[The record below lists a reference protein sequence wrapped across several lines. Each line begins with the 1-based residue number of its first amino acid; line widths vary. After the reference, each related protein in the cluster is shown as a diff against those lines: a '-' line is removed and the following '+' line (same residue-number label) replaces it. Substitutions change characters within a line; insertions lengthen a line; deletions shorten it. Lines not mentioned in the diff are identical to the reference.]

1 VGQTVNGT
9 TRFAL
14 FGEVLLVGAVVLVL
28 SLPIVTAVPA
38 LAVGVRH
45 LRRFL
50 AGEADSAGRLLRDV
64 LPALRDLW
72 PLGLLAPAALLLLG
86 YNLWF
91 AGTGLSSGGQVVGV
105 VSAAVGAA
113 LVVVVLRAAGT
124 WVPGQQQ
131 WWRPL
136 RAAARRARLDLGG
149 SILLLAAVVM
159 CGVLV
164 WMLTPLLLI
173 VGGLLVLAM
182 LAVENRSDRA
192 LGKDAPSA
200 E

>member
-14 FGEVLLVGAVVLVL
+14 FGEVLLTGAVVLVL
-28 SLPIVTAVPA
+28 SIPVVTAVPA

-50 AGEADSAGRLLRDV
+50 AGEGDSAGRLLGDIV
-64 LPALRDLW
+64 PALRDLW
-72 PLGLLAPAALLLLG
+72 PLGLLAPAALWLLG

-105 VSAAVGAA
+105 VSAAVAAA

-124 WVPGQQQ
+124 WVPGEH
-131 WWRPL
+131 WWHPL
-136 RAAARRARLDLGG
+136 RAAARRARFDLGG
-149 SILLLAAVVM
+149 SVLLLAAVVM

-164 WMLTPLLLI
+164 WMLAPLVLI
-173 VGGLLVLAM
+173 VGGLLALAM
-182 LAVENRSDRA
+182 LAVENRWDRA
-192 LGKDAPSA
+192 PGKDEPSA

>member
-1 VGQTVNGT
+1 MGSTVNGT

-28 SLPIVTAVPA
+28 SVPVVTTVPA

-45 LRRFL
+45 LRRFV
-50 AGEADSAGRLLRDV
+50 AGEADSAGRLLSDV
-64 LPALRDLW
+64 VPALRDLW
-72 PLGLLAPAALLLLG
+72 PLGLLAPAALMLLG

-105 VSAAVGAA
+105 VSAGVGAA
-113 LVVVVLRAAGT
+113 VVVVVLRVPGT
-124 WVPGQQQ
+124 WVPGQH
-131 WWRPL
+131 WWHPL
-136 RAAARRARLDLGG
+136 RAAARRARHDLSG
-149 SILLLAAVVM
+149 SVLLLAAVGM

-164 WMLTPLLLI
+164 WMLTPLVLI
-173 VGGLLVLAM
+173 VGGLLALAM
-182 LAVENRSDRA
+182 LAVENRRDRA

-200 E
+200 G